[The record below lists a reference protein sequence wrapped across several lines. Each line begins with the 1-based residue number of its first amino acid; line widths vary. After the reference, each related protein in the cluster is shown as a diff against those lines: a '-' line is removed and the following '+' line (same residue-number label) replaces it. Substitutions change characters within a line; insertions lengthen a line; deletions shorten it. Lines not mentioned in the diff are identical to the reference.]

1 LHAAMACKATK
12 YIDLDGSFD
21 LAKDLVSGGFKVVDG
36 KMSLNDYPGI
46 GFKMLSN
53 KFN

>member
-1 LHAAMACKATK
+1 MACNATK

-21 LAKDLVSGGFKVVDG
+21 LAKDLVSGGFNLKDG
-36 KMSLNDYPGI
+36 KMFINDTPGI
-46 GFKMLSN
+46 GVKMVSS